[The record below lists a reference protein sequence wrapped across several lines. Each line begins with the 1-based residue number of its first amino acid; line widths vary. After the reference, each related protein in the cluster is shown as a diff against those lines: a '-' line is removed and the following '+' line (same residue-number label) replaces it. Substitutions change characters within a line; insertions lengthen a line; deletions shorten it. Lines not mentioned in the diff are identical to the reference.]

1 MSRFSLTSDHLA
13 SLCARLGLVFKVN
26 EDTGQIAVLHRIL
39 DEDTPLYITPLAGRS
54 LVAFAL
60 PLPFRVP
67 ADRRGAVIEAA
78 ARLNRASGVGC
89 WVVDGETGELSF
101 RMTLPVHGAEYDDD
115 GVLFVTRVVTSA
127 VEAAAADLQQIAL
140 AGVPSVA
147 LWPRAGLVPGA

>member
-1 MSRFSLTSDHLA
+1 MAPYALRFDTLR
-13 SLCARLGLVFKVN
+13 SLCERRGLAFKTN

-39 DEDTPLYITPLAGRS
+39 DEDAPLYITPLAGRG

-67 ADRRGAVIEAA
+67 ADRREAVLEAA

-89 WVVDGETGELSF
+89 WVVDDETGELSF
-101 RMTLPVHGAEYDDD
+101 RMTLPVHGAAYDDD

-140 AGVPSVA
+140 AGVASVE
-147 LWPRAGLVPGA
+147 LWPRASLVPGA